1 MMNADD
7 LNPEPTLPPAL
18 DAAIDGIANTMSH
31 LRMMMGRRF
40 MSRIA
45 LSQLGEGHGM
55 ELSHFDIVKIVAH
68 AAQNQEVTVGL
79 IAEQMRIDP
88 SRASRIVADLVRRGM
103 LKREV
108 SQQDAR
114 RAIVTLTKAGKDL
127 TQHFERVRREVIGQ
141 TLEGWSIE
149 DISQFEALFNRFIK
163 DLDCR
168 TPKLFKD
175 MCAKPPQDG
184 E

>member
-7 LNPEPTLPPAL
+7 LNTETTPAL
-18 DAAIDGIANTMSH
+18 DASIDGIANTMSH

-45 LSQLGEGHGM
+45 LSQLAEGHGM

-68 AAQNQEVTVGL
+68 TGQNQEVTVGS

-88 SRASRIVADLVRRGM
+88 SRASRIVADLVRQGM
-103 LKREV
+103 LQRGV

-114 RAIVTLTKAGKDL
+114 RAIVTLTKRGKEL
-127 TQHFERVRREVIGQ
+127 NAHFERVRREVLGH
-141 TLEGWSIE
+141 TLEGWSLE
-149 DISQFEALFNRFIK
+149 DIRQFEQLFDRFIK

-168 TPKLFKD
+168 TPKMFKE
-175 MCAKPPQDG
+175 MTAKQPQSD
-184 E
+184 EA

>member
-1 MMNADD
+1 MMNTDD
-7 LNPEPTLPPAL
+7 LTAKASDPIDVAV
-18 DAAIDGIANTMSH
+18 DGIANTMSH
-31 LRMMMGRRF
+31 IRMMMGRRF

-55 ELSHFDIVKIVAH
+55 ELSHFDVVKIVAH
-68 AAQNQEVTVGL
+68 TEQHQDVTVGT

-88 SRASRIVADLVRRGM
+88 SRASRVVADLVRRGLLLRM
-103 LKREV
+103 V

-114 RAIVTLTKAGKDL
+114 RAIVTLTEAGKEL
-127 TQHFERVRREVIGQ
+127 NQHFERVRREVIGQ
-141 TLEGWSIE
+141 TLAHWSFE
-149 DISQFEALFNRFIK
+149 DITQFEALFNRFVT

-168 TPKLFKD
+168 TPKLFKNMTD
-175 MCAKPPQDG
+175 GQPQEG

>member
-1 MMNADD
+1 MNADD
-7 LNPEPTLPPAL
+7 LNTEASPAL
-18 DAAIDGIANTMSH
+18 DASIDGIANTMGH

-45 LSQLGEGHGM
+45 LSQLAEGHGM

-68 AAQNQEVTVGL
+68 TGLYQEVTVGSV
-79 IAEQMRIDP
+79 AEQMRIDP
-88 SRASRIVADLVRRGM
+88 SRASRIVADLVRQGM
-103 LKREV
+103 LQRGV

-114 RAIVTLTKAGKDL
+114 RAIVTLTKRGQELNA
-127 TQHFERVRREVIGQ
+127 HFERVRREVLGH
-141 TLEGWSIE
+141 TLQDWSVE
-149 DISQFEALFNRFIK
+149 DIHQFEQLFSRFIR

-175 MCAKPPQDG
+175 MGSKELQSD